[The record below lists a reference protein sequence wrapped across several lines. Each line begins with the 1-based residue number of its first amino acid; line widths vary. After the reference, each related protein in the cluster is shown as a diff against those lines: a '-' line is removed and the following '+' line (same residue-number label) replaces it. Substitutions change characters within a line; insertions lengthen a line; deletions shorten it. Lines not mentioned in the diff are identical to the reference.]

1 MNTSEY
7 KMTGKLAQLKFV
19 GKISDMGDRKII
31 YIPKSFHKQAEK
43 LQGEAKQVKVLVD
56 DEI

>member
-1 MNTSEY
+1 MSNE
-7 KMTGKLAQLKFV
+7 LVQLKFV

-31 YIPKSFHKQAEK
+31 YIPKGFHKQAEK
-43 LQGEAKQVKVLVD
+43 LQGESKQVKIMID

>member
-1 MNTSEY
+1 MSS
-7 KMTGKLAQLKFV
+7 KLAQLKFV

-31 YIPKSFHKQAEK
+31 YIPKGFHKQAEK
-43 LQGEAKQVKVLVD
+43 LQGENKQVKVLID